1 MQLGMIGAGRMG
13 AGLVRR
19 LMRAGHACAV
29 FDRDVDTVT
38 ALAGEGATPAGSL
51 YALADALSP
60 PRVVWVMVPA
70 GPPTDLVIG
79 ELAGILTDGDIV
91 IDGGNTYYRDDP
103 WHAGLLAPRGIRL
116 VDCGT
121 SGGIWGLTDGYCLM
135 LGGDAAAVEH
145 LRPILTALAPG
156 AAAAVRTP
164 GRDGPLAPCEQGWLH
179 CGPAGAGHFTKMIH
193 NGIEYGMMAALAE
206 GLNILDRAGIG
217 TRPGEATDAETTP
230 LAHPEQYRYAF
241 DLPDIAEVWRRG
253 SVIRS
258 WLLDLTAAALYAS
271 PDLAEF
277 AGQVADSGEGRW
289 AAITAIDEGVPAPVL
304 TAALYSRFASW
315 HAGAFA
321 DRALSAMRQQFGG
334 HAGTPRHHA
343 ETSPDSGSRR

>member
-1 MQLGMIGAGRMG
+1 MQLGMVGVGRMG
-13 AGLVRR
+13 ANLVRR
-19 LMRAGHACAV
+19 LTQAGHLCV
-29 FDRDVDTVT
+29 VSDRDPGRMAGLVGPGIAGVD
-38 ALAGEGATPAGSL
+38 SL
-51 YALADALSP
+51 RMLADALVP

-70 GPPTDLVIG
+70 GSPTDAVI
-79 ELAGILTDGDIV
+79 EDLARILADGDIV

-103 WHAGLLAPRGIRL
+103 RHAELLAPRGIRL

-121 SGGIWGLTDGYCLM
+121 SGGIWGLSDGYCLM
-135 LGGDAAAVEH
+135 LGGDTAAIEH

-156 AAAAVRTP
+156 VAAAPRTL
-164 GRDGPLAPCEQGWLH
+164 GRDGPVAACEQGWVH
-179 CGPAGAGHFTKMIH
+179 CGPVGAGHFVKMVH

-217 TRPGEATDAETTP
+217 TRPGEAPDAETTP
-230 LAHPEQYRYAF
+230 LAHPEHYRYAF
-241 DLPDIAEVWRRG
+241 DLPDITEAWRRG

-271 PDLAEF
+271 PDLVEF

-289 AAITAIDEGVPAPVL
+289 AAMTAIEEGVPAPVL
-304 TAALYSRFASW
+304 TAALYARFASR
-315 HAGAFA
+315 HADIFA

-334 HAGTPRHHA
+334 HPGKPGKD
-343 ETSPDSGSRR
+343 ED

>member
-19 LMRAGHACAV
+19 LMRAGHACVV
-29 FDRDVDTVT
+29 FDRDADAVT
-38 ALAGEGATPAGSL
+38 ALVGEGATGADSL
-51 YALADALSP
+51 DALADALSP

-79 ELAGILTDGDIV
+79 ELAGKLADDDIV

-103 WHAGLLAPRGIRL
+103 RHAGLLARRRIRL

-121 SGGIWGLTDGYCLM
+121 SGGIWGLADGYCLM
-135 LGGDAAAVEH
+135 LGGDAAAVEY

-156 AAAAVRTP
+156 VAAAPRTP
-164 GRDGPLAPCEQGWLH
+164 GRGGPVVPCEQGWVH
-179 CGPAGAGHFTKMIH
+179 CGPVGAGHFAKMIH

-206 GLNILDRAGIG
+206 GLNILDSADVGA
-217 TRPGEATDAETTP
+217 RPPEPPGAETTP
-230 LAHPEQYRYAF
+230 LAHPEHHHYAF
-241 DLPDIAEVWRRG
+241 NLPDIAEVWRRG

-289 AAITAIDEGVPAPVL
+289 AAITAIVEGVPAPVL
-304 TAALYSRFASW
+304 TTALYSRFASR
-315 HAGAFA
+315 HADAIA
-321 DRALSAMRQQFGG
+321 DRALSAMRQEFGG
-334 HAGTPRHHA
+334 HAR
-343 ETSPDSGSRR
+343 GSRHGADLTRTRKDP